1 MALRDSFRAALQAA
15 MKAGQP
21 ARTSILR
28 MILAGLKETDIAA
41 RPKPPVSDAEIVSL
55 LRRMVK
61 SRQESVALYRQGNR
75 PDLVAKESAEIT
87 VIEEFLPPGMDD
99 QELSAAI
106 ELALRESR
114 AAGPKDIG
122 KVMAALKAKYGGLV
136 DLGRASALVKA
147 RLLP

>member
-1 MALRDSFRAALQAA
+1 MALRDSFRQALQAA

-21 ARTSILR
+21 ARTSTLR
-28 MILAGLKETDIAA
+28 MILAGLKEADIAA
-41 RPKPPVSDAEIVSL
+41 RPKPPVSDAEIVSM

-75 PDLVAKESAEIT
+75 PDLVAKETAEIN
-87 VIEEFLPPGMDD
+87 VIEEFLPPELDD
-99 QELSAAI
+99 EELSAAI

-122 KVMAALKAKYGGLV
+122 KVMAALKARYGGLV
-136 DLGRASALVKA
+136 DLGRVSQLVKA
-147 RLLP
+147 RLSP